1 MIRAAAILS
10 VCVLTSACS
19 GGSEAPT
26 KVPEGPAPRAL
37 TEAEK
42 TAVFAGLPQPW
53 AQADLDNGRRAAAR
67 CRSCHTFTPGG
78 PDMTGPN
85 LNGMFGRQAGGK
97 AGYAYSKALKEAGF
111 AWDGERLDQ
120 WLQSPRQFL
129 PGNKMSFPGVPDATD
144 RRDLIA
150 WLMVETA
157 GPPAS

>member
-1 MIRAAAILS
+1 MIRAVVLS
-10 VCVLTSACS
+10 SCLLVAACS
-19 GGSEAPT
+19 GRGEQAP
-26 KVPEGPAPRAL
+26 PAPAEPVGRAL

-42 TAVFAGLPQPW
+42 TAVFAALPAPW
-53 AQADLDNGRRAAAR
+53 NAADLQNGQRAAAR

-78 PDMTGPN
+78 PNMTGPN
-85 LNGMFGRQAGGK
+85 LHGVFGRKAGGK
-97 AGYAYSKALKEAGF
+97 PGYAYSKALADAGF
-111 AWDGERLDQ
+111 AWDGDRLDQ

-157 GPPAS
+157 PAPAG